1 LKKTVGR
8 SNTAPKTQIAAL
20 TVEWAEPKRLSQ
32 PQFFVQGRSHPSN
45 WSPPSQ
51 TSPVVGLFLIR
62 GGSSQTTRNI
72 FFLWRPLPRKHEM
85 LQQELT
91 QVK

>member
-1 LKKTVGR
+1 MVGR
-8 SNTAPKTQIAAL
+8 RNTAPRTQIAVL

-62 GGSSQTTRNI
+62 AGSSQTAQNR
-72 FFLWRPLPRKHEM
+72 FFFWWTPLSRKHEM
-85 LQQELT
+85 LQQELNPS
-91 QVK
+91 QV